1 MPTRQNILMISGL
14 WSLMIAIVFYAYL
27 PALGSGLQFDD
38 LANLGGLSGVVDT
51 RTAIDFTFSG
61 KAGPT
66 GRPLALATF
75 LPHAQTWPY
84 DLTSVLLA
92 NIMLHLVN
100 GLLVGLLAF
109 LLARYSPAFVP
120 KARAGWAA
128 LAIAF
133 IWLCLP
139 LLASTNIMI
148 VQRMTTLAAFFVLLG
163 LIFHL
168 VGRSL
173 VPQRPL
179 AALVLVTLGVA
190 TGLGLGILSK
200 ENAVVYPL
208 LVLTLD
214 RTLLKGL
221 PSTPLYSR
229 WRALFIVLPAILL
242 ATYMAQRFLT
252 EATGQGTALDFRH
265 FSMLE
270 RILTQAVILFDYL
283 RQLLIPQFQAL
294 GPFHDHYPLY
304 GGLPLSIAVALLAFW
319 IVLVV
324 VAVAFGPR
332 WPIPTFAALW
342 FLAGHSLESTW
353 LPLELYFEHRNYL
366 PAVGVIVAL
375 VFALGQMQ
383 GRRGSWAYAGF
394 GIYGGFLLVLLFHVT
409 SLWGNP
415 RIAAEVWQA
424 HNPESVRA
432 ARFLALQHDVDGSP
446 LIAAGVLDQASQ
458 LDRQRLDVQLLSLRL
473 HCIGGNREHT
483 LELRDSIL
491 RTARDVRYER
501 SRPDHDAMGLEFIF
515 RSIQEEKCVTLDYSD
530 VDRIAIAFMEN
541 PIVQGSRSDL
551 YRFLAIRARIA
562 NANGD
567 VDKMMELGTS
577 ALEQDPVLRGALS
590 IGQIAAQ
597 EGRADLII
605 RILVSLES
613 QRPRHPIHLRRWQE
627 VVDELTVALR
637 SIESSTQE

>member
-1 MPTRQNILMISGL
+1 MPTRQNVLMVFGL
-14 WSLMIAIVFYAYL
+14 WSLIIAIVLYAYL

-38 LANLGGLSGVVDT
+38 LANLGGLSGVVDM
-51 RTAIDFTFSG
+51 RTAIDFMFSG
-61 KAGPT
+61 RAGPT

-84 DLTSVLLA
+84 DLKPVLLA

-109 LLARYSPAFVP
+109 LLARHSPAFVP

-139 LLASTNIMI
+139 LLASSNLMI

-168 VGRSL
+168 FGRSL

-179 AALVLVTLGVA
+179 AALVMLTLGLA

-200 ENAVVYPL
+200 ENAVIYPL

-214 RTLLKGL
+214 RTLLNRL
-221 PSTPLYSR
+221 PRTPLYSR
-229 WRALFIVLPAILL
+229 WRALFILLPAILL
-242 ATYMAQRFLT
+242 VAYMAQRFLT
-252 EATGQGTALDFRH
+252 EATGQGTAFDFRH

-270 RILTQAVILFDYL
+270 RILTQAVVLFDYL

-304 GGLPLSIAVALLAFW
+304 GGLPLSAAVALLAFW
-319 IVLVV
+319 LVLVV
-324 VAVAFGPR
+324 VAVAFGPQ
-332 WPIPTFAALW
+332 WPIPAFAALW

-375 VFALGQMQ
+375 VFALGQVQ
-383 GRRGSWAYAGF
+383 GSRGRWAYAGF
-394 GIYGGFLLVLLFHVT
+394 GVYGGLLLILLVQIT

-424 HNPESVRA
+424 QNPESIRA

-446 LIAAGVLDQASQ
+446 LIAADVLDRVSRF
-458 LDRQRLDVQLLSLRL
+458 DPHRLDIQLLSLRL
-473 HCIGGNREHT
+473 HCIGDNRERT
-483 LELRDSIL
+483 LELRDSIP
-491 RTARDVRYER
+491 T
-501 SRPDHDAMGLEFIF
+501 P
-515 RSIQEEKCVTLDYSD
+515 
-530 VDRIAIAFMEN
+530 
-541 PIVQGSRSDL
+541 GSSPSGASTTSWSP
-551 YRFLAIRARIA
+551 LAGAW
-562 NANGD
+562 
-567 VDKMMELGTS
+567 S
-577 ALEQDPVLRGALS
+577 A
-590 IGQIAAQ
+590 
-597 EGRADLII
+597 
-605 RILVSLES
+605 
-613 QRPRHPIHLRRWQE
+613 
-627 VVDELTVALR
+627 T
-637 SIESSTQE
+637 